1 MADLISTSD
10 SAAPVTPD
18 RVHIVCAEPSIANHF
33 LAELRNV
40 DVQGD
45 SLRFRRNLQ
54 RLGEIIAY
62 RISSQLSYVEKTV
75 KTPLGESKSKQ
86 LHDFPVLATVLR
98 AGLPFHQ
105 GFLNYFDQSPSAF
118 AAAYRIEG
126 TAQVQV
132 QVDYLSAPSLDER
145 VLILVDP
152 MLASGKSLVQT
163 YRAMLRFGTP
173 RQVHIAAVIASP
185 EGVAYVAREIPEA
198 TIWLAAID
206 EGLNKQAYIVPG
218 LGDAGDLS
226 YGSKL

>member
-1 MADLISTSD
+1 MDAPLIPPTASQPET
-10 SAAPVTPD
+10 D
-18 RVHIVCAEPSIANHF
+18 RLHVVCAEPSIANHF
-33 LAELRNV
+33 LAELRDV
-40 DVQGD
+40 DIQKD

-54 RLGEIIAY
+54 RLGEIIAT
-62 RISSQLSYVEKTV
+62 RISVQLSYTPQAVR
-75 KTPLGESKSKQ
+75 TPLGEAPSK
-86 LHDFPVLATVLR
+86 LLRDFPVLATVLR

-132 QVDYLSAPSLDER
+132 QLDYLSAPRLDER

-152 MLASGKSLVQT
+152 MLATGKSLVQT

-185 EGVAYVAREIPEA
+185 EGVSYVMSEIPEA
-198 TIWLAAID
+198 TLWVAAVD
-206 EGLNKQAYIVPG
+206 EKLNEQAYIIPG
-218 LGDAGDLS
+218 LGDAGDLAF
-226 YGSKL
+226 GSKL